1 MFKRDNEKHRSLLN
15 GKFVIKLIKNVL
27 LCLLSFD
34 YEANEEVTMKGN
46 DNVVQSVPAI
56 GKANCAGVTLVYF
69 CFTFKLPSSLNV
81 SKVFI
86 KQGWS
91 ILKIYGRSSNTVRAS
106 CSEEV

>member
-34 YEANEEVTMKGN
+34 YEANKEITMKGN
-46 DNVVQSVPAI
+46 DNAVQSVPAI
-56 GKANCAGVTLVYF
+56 GKAISAGVTLLYF
-69 CFTFKLPSSLNV
+69 CFTFKLPSSLSV
-81 SKVFI
+81 RKVFI

-91 ILKIYGRSSNTVRAS
+91 IPEIYDRSNTFRAS
-106 CSEEV
+106 YSEKV